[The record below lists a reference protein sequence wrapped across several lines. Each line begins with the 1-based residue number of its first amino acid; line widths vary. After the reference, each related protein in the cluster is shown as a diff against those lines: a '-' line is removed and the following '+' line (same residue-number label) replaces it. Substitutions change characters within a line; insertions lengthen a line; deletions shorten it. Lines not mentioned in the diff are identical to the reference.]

1 MTDYHPRILRCDSH
15 ISRIDRG
22 GILTSLEKAF
32 KILTLFS
39 EDSPAISVS
48 DIAFKLHFPIS
59 TAYRYISTLKQTGFI
74 EEADVAGM
82 YHLGTAILD
91 LAQNVPR
98 KRLQDI
104 ALPFMQQLCEQT
116 GETIVLSALR
126 GQQGVCLE
134 KVEGRHALRVS
145 YERGAIFPLHAGAS
159 GKILMASL
167 DRRAQHEIIAKIGLP
182 RFSKTTTT
190 DPDRLLAELTQIR
203 KDGYALSNGEVI
215 QGTFGIGAPIMSRTK
230 KTIASLSLSA
240 PTHRLE
246 GKKRQEFTSLVVRT
260 GEKISERLQA
270 QEV

>member
-1 MTDYHPRILRCDSH
+1 M
-15 ISRIDRG
+15 
-22 GILTSLEKAF
+22 
-32 KILTLFS
+32 TLFS
-39 EDSPAISVS
+39 EDTPAISVS
-48 DIAFKLHFPIS
+48 DIAFQLQFPIS
-59 TAYRYISTLKQTGFI
+59 TAYRYISSLRQAGFI
-74 EEADVAGM
+74 EEADVPGM

-116 GETIVLSALR
+116 GETVVLSALR

-167 DRRAQHEIIAKIGLP
+167 DRHAQRDVIAKIGLP
-182 RFSKTTTT
+182 RFSKTTNT
-190 DPDRLLAELTQIR
+190 DPNRLLDELKTIR
-203 KDGYALSNGEVI
+203 KIGYALSDGEVI
-215 QGTFGIGAPIMSRTK
+215 QGTFGIGAPIVSRAK

-246 GKKRQEFTSLVVRT
+246 GKKRHEIAALVART
-260 GEKISERLQA
+260 AERISERLQA